1 MRPPR
6 ALSPRESM
14 EAKGVVTK
22 MKRCATAKQI
32 VLGLVLGLL
41 ANPPQLVQAQ
51 WTVYDPANHATQI
64 ERMIQD
70 AARWIE
76 TINHYAQEIQK
87 YQNMIENQVKQIT
100 SLGGILKTVDE
111 QLARHKRLVG
121 TIARLGD
128 TVRSVFQLKDQLL
141 RMVTCRIRAVQNV
154 WRRLENGVFDSEQNG
169 RDLEDYL
176 RFTIGRSASE
186 RISHTEVLA
195 RQDVQFSELHYQRE
209 LAYVRLAKLRE
220 KMLDIQAKLIEE
232 TSKPDGDQQA
242 VDQLNQQMA
251 ACELAYEEL
260 VKTISDLS
268 QKIAEKNA
276 KYGVLLEKHINF
288 ARVVEKDLAWFENM
302 ARLNDE
308 VTDAL
313 ERAFDPNTE
322 AEIDPVPD
330 GFTIP
335 FTVNRQPPTLSG
347 H

>member
-1 MRPPR
+1 
-6 ALSPRESM
+6 
-14 EAKGVVTK
+14 

-41 ANPPQLVQAQ
+41 ISPAQIARAQ

-76 TINHYAQEIQK
+76 TINHYAEQVQK
-87 YQNMIENQVKQIT
+87 YQNMIDNQVKQIT

-111 QLARHKRLVG
+111 QLARHKRLVS
-121 TIARLGD
+121 TIAQLGN
-128 TVRSVFQLKDQLL
+128 TVRSVFQLKDQLM
-141 RMVTCRIRAVQNV
+141 RMVTCRIRAVQNI
-154 WRRLENGVFDSEQNG
+154 WRRLENGVFDMEQNQ

-176 RFTIGRSASE
+176 RYTIGRSANE
-186 RISHTEVLA
+186 RISHNEVLA
-195 RQDVQFSELHYQRE
+195 RQDVQFQELHYQRE

-220 KMLDIQAKLIEE
+220 KMLDIQQKLVEE

-242 VDQLNQQMA
+242 VDQLNQQLA
-251 ACELAYEEL
+251 ACEIAYEEL

-288 ARVVEKDLAWFENM
+288 ARAVQKDLAWFENM
-302 ARLNDE
+302 TRLNDE

-313 ERAFDPNTE
+313 ERAFDPS
-322 AEIDPVPD
+322 ADPEIEPMPD

-335 FTVNRQPPTLSG
+335 FTVNRQPPTLNR
-347 H
+347 